1 MTNLKSDKGADYFSG
16 YVPRIQ
22 LLLNA
27 LSEAAR
33 SVGIRP
39 LIAINAAVW
48 ALATVTLFRVIAPA
62 VVAQETS
69 NQYWPWI
76 RNYFFPRHKLE
87 ILAFAVVVVILG
99 FLAIVTLLQLRNTK
113 QDSEPQKHRLYKLIL
128 VGLAAVLLN
137 FYAAST
143 FSLTTAALL
152 CILFP
157 VFIAGPFLP
166 NSLSLRHATSAA
178 KFCTFALL
186 AELIIVCAIFGAGF
200 VPIPSDYLQIPSTV
214 RIRDRVDTILKPV
227 DTISYIN
234 ENHILGNH
242 RIPDYRTHPNGDMP
256 CEPENRIDLPNG
268 SILQNWIRQN
278 RDTFYISYPEK
289 HFCFIGALSDNHA
302 KKLADLFP
310 EQRTK
315 IATAALASAEVER
328 QFLEQPSSFS
338 DTDFARKI
346 HLQLVNFYHDLE
358 TQFHHHFQYLNPI
371 KEHTLGKPLN
381 EILSQYG
388 LGFLVIERVMS
399 LTGGITF
406 QSFIASMFLIQAT
419 YVIGF
424 VCLAHWL
431 LRSWPSTLGVTAV
444 LVGSFTGLGVTTILE
459 GFGYGPARHALDLLV
474 IFFFAHYLKSLDS
487 RYLAAAAIAAIL
499 NLGLDRFVGA
509 FCACALVAILALRV
523 LTNLTSRPRLEAI
536 CGLLLAIATVG
547 GFVALG
553 HSIAENP
560 FAKQIFSGVWGFPVN
575 RPMLLVFFAWL
586 CASLAAA
593 VWSIAYRADQ
603 KKSLAVFLIA
613 YALLFAFYWLMLPNY
628 AHLYKMLPYAALATA
643 ITWRYCV
650 RDYISPTFSLRVG
663 AVGVILSLL
672 VWAQLSRFLLS
683 TSVEALLYFRGHEI
697 HEWNFARFQA
707 KSTMDPSAFQESV
720 KLIGKYSDRQSSVS
734 ILSEYDTILLFL
746 ADRFSAMPHF
756 EVGRFLNGPEHS
768 QLVVDDIK
776 KRRPATL
783 IVDSCIRCSTAPY
796 RVARPVPGLDPAYT
810 SRALEK
816 IDRLQ
821 RLRDVFAEVEADYTL
836 VATGPLVSVWQRK

>member
-1 MTNLKSDKGADYFSG
+1 MTNFKPDKGADYFSG
-16 YVPRIQ
+16 FVPRIRHF
-22 LLLNA
+22 LNT
-27 LSEAAR
+27 LSAAAR
-33 SVGIRP
+33 DVGIRP

-48 ALATVTLFRVIAPA
+48 ALAAVTLFRVIAPVA
-62 VVAQETS
+62 TAQEAS

-76 RNYFFPRHKLE
+76 RNFYFPRHKLE
-87 ILAFAVVVVILG
+87 ILAFAVVVALLG
-99 FLAIVTLLQLRNTK
+99 LLAIVTLLQLRNTN
-113 QDSEPQKHRLYKLIL
+113 QDSEPQRRRLRQLIFA
-128 VGLAAVLLN
+128 GLAAILLN

-157 VFIAGPFLP
+157 VFLVGPFLP
-166 NSLSLRHATSAA
+166 RSLSLRYAAPAA

-186 AELIIVCAIFGAGF
+186 AELVIVCSVFGAGF

-214 RIRDRVDTILKPV
+214 RIRDRSDTPPKPV

-234 ENHILGNH
+234 ENRILGNH
-242 RIPDYRTHPNGDMP
+242 RIPDYRIHPSGDMP
-256 CEPENRIDLPNG
+256 CEPENRIDLPDG

-278 RDTFYISYPEK
+278 RDTFYTSYPEK

-302 KKLADLFP
+302 RKLADLFP

-315 IATAALASAEVER
+315 ISTVALASAEVER

-381 EILSQYG
+381 EILTQYG
-388 LGFLVIERVMS
+388 LGFLAIERVMS
-399 LTGGITF
+399 LTGGLTF
-406 QSFIASMFLIQAT
+406 QSFVASMFLIQT
-419 YVIGF
+419 IYVIGF
-424 VCLAHWL
+424 VCLTYWL

-459 GFGYGPARHALDLLV
+459 GFGYGPARHALDLV
-474 IFFFAHYLKSLDS
+474 AIFFLAQYLKSLDG
-487 RYLAAAAIAAIL
+487 RYLAAAAAAAAL

-509 FCACALVAILALRV
+509 FCACALVATLALRV
-523 LTNLTSRPRLEAI
+523 LINLTPKPRFEAI
-536 CGLLLAIATVG
+536 CGLLLAIATAG

-553 HSIAENP
+553 QSTAENP
-560 FAKQIFSGVWGFPVN
+560 FAKQIFSGVWGFPVD
-575 RPMLLVFFAWL
+575 RPTLLVFFAWT
-586 CASLAAA
+586 CASLAAV
-593 VWSIAYRADQ
+593 VWSIAHRADQ

-628 AHLYKMLPYAALATA
+628 AHLYKMFPYAALATA

-650 RDYISPTFSLRVG
+650 RDYISSDSSRRIG
-663 AVGVILSLL
+663 AVGIFLSLL
-672 VWAQLSRFLLS
+672 VWAQLSRFMIS
-683 TSVEALLYFRGHEI
+683 TSAEALQHFRAHEI
-697 HEWNFARFQA
+697 HEWNFARFKA
-707 KSTMDPSAFQESV
+707 KSTMDPSAFQEAV
-720 KLIGKYSDRQSSVS
+720 NLIGKYSDRQSGVS

-746 ADRFSAMPHF
+746 ADRFSAMPYF
-756 EVGRFLNGPEHS
+756 EVGRFLNSPQHS
-768 QLVVDDIK
+768 KLIADDIR

-796 RVARPVPGLDPAYT
+796 RLARPVPGLDPAYT
-810 SRALEK
+810 PRALDK

-821 RLRDVFAEVEADYTL
+821 RLRDVFMEIEADYTL